1 MTVSEPWTTKI
12 VSAEAAT
19 PQPVSEEYADARADQ
34 DGRNVERRA
43 RAAHSPPQL
52 DPREEVPSYRTADSS
67 VTAPWRLVLL
77 PGLCVLCHQ
86 RLPQLSCLW
95 ANERKGRTLRTSA
108 VLGASSWAS
117 GSPSRRDPRGHVGSR
132 SAAGWR
138 CAGDGVWSGGGEPVT
153 RMQPVVRPASAEDLP
168 AIEEMWGEL
177 RETGGRLGRAMSD
190 PAAAAASL
198 AKLIGN
204 PEARLFIAVID
215 DEPVGLAYVVCQPLV
230 PLQASNAVHIAY
242 IHVRPEHRRRGM
254 GRALM
259 VAVLDY
265 ADDIGADQISVAVD
279 PTLRDASRFFAR
291 LGLRPLTMVRS
302 SSSAVLR
309 RRLAADELRADVATD
324 LMERRKRF
332 LTRSRIRAVMV
343 RLAERSAEP
352 VGSD

>member
-1 MTVSEPWTTKI
+1 
-12 VSAEAAT
+12 
-19 PQPVSEEYADARADQ
+19 
-34 DGRNVERRA
+34 
-43 RAAHSPPQL
+43 
-52 DPREEVPSYRTADSS
+52 
-67 VTAPWRLVLL
+67 
-77 PGLCVLCHQ
+77 
-86 RLPQLSCLW
+86 
-95 ANERKGRTLRTSA
+95 
-108 VLGASSWAS
+108 
-117 GSPSRRDPRGHVGSR
+117 
-132 SAAGWR
+132 
-138 CAGDGVWSGGGEPVT
+138 VT
-153 RMQPVVRPASAEDLP
+153 RMDPVVRPASAEDLP

-177 RETGGRLGRAMSD
+177 RETGGRFGRAMSD
-190 PAAAAASL
+190 PAAAAAGL
-198 AKLIGN
+198 AKLIEN
-204 PEARLFIAVID
+204 PEARLFIAVMD
-215 DEPVGLAYVVCQPLV
+215 DEPVGLAYVLCQPLV